1 MKFIIRSLL
10 ALTLALSS
18 GCAMSSTYNHYQRT
32 KPAAVQTKARSLGAL
47 QIRAAADGESQQ
59 ILAGVDLTKINVG
72 FFEVL
77 AEEPVE
83 SAKAIGW
90 DALKAAAIAY
100 GLKYANDQLDLVN
113 FGGSSKNDEPAYTGP
128 VINANN
134 GGNIQVNGA
143 PADSY
148 KNHNLNAN
156 GPNSSINLNFVEP
169 EEKNSDAPFNTDGT
183 PNLDGQI

>member
-18 GCAMSSTYNHYQRT
+18 GCAMSSTYSHYQKY
-32 KPAAVQTKARSLGAL
+32 KPAAMQTKARSLGAL
-47 QIRAAADGESQQ
+47 SIKASGDGQGQEVM
-59 ILAGVDLTKINVG
+59 AGIDWMKVSPT

-77 AEEPVE
+77 SEDPVG
-83 SAKAIGW
+83 SSKAIAW
-90 DALKAAAIAY
+90 DTIKAGLAAYA
-100 GLKYANDQLDLVN
+100 LKYANDQLDLVS
-113 FGGSSKNDEPAYTGP
+113 FGGSKDDEPAYAGP

-143 PADSY
+143 PSDSY
-148 KNHNLNAN
+148 KNHNLSAS

-169 EEKNSDAPFNTDGT
+169 KEEGVGLPFNTDNT
-183 PNLDGQI
+183 VNTDGIP